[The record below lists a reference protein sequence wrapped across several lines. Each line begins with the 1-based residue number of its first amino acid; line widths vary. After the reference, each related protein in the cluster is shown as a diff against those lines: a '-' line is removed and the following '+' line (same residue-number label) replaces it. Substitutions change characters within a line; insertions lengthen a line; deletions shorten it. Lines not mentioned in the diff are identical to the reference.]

1 MKNLRISSLALG
13 VSLVVSFL
21 ALAQAARKQAS
32 TPPAQ
37 SPKLA
42 VLVSVDGLQM
52 KRLLD
57 YRPYF
62 VAGLKRLLDEGHV
75 ERNVH
80 YAHLNTET
88 EPGQP

>member
-1 MKNLRISSLALG
+1 MKKLRLSTIALG

-21 ALAQAARKQAS
+21 ALAQAARKDAS
-32 TPPAQ
+32 RPPVR

-75 ERNVH
+75 ERNAH
-80 YAHLNTET
+80 YAHLNT
-88 EPGQP
+88 